1 MLKVLKGI
9 VLWMLAVGMAFMIET
24 IVISDALGEYTG
36 IRESFAYIYVGC
48 LIIVAVFVLWYMRRS
63 ENKWFDIALPACI
76 FVLWG
81 FVRHH
86 ILYCGLNGVLCSI
99 AEAIKNSYGFDSDIT
114 LSHEI
119 TAACMRETILFVTA
133 IIMFFIIFLI
143 ERCESMCL
151 AVGFAVLFI
160 VISASVNLTPNAAA
174 LIITIA
180 SLISLRYIMV
190 RKGRNTGLL
199 TGIILPAVFMGLC
212 MLIAIW
218 LEKPVYDAGMK
229 GQDKLVEAANRI
241 VRFSEDKED
250 NVVSKKQT
258 SQYNTIDGE
267 KVDLSDE
274 VVKSFRLPEKPT
286 ETYYYQ
292 ERVFNTYN
300 DGTWSYD
307 EATYASAPTSYTQ
320 LPKYGLN
327 TLYDDIAM
335 LDFTIDA
342 NMDLNTVIAER
353 VHIIAEFIQ
362 EHATYTTDPGGFED
376 EVDPVIYFLYYKH
389 KGYCVHFASAA
400 ALSIRAS
407 GLPSRYVTGYAI
419 PPSAWE
425 RDDSGGYTAEILE
438 NYGHAWAEV
447 YNQETDMWIIAEAT
461 PGYSGAGIPEMPNG
475 LENDMTWEDV
485 SEISTDES
493 ATDEAVDD
501 DKAVDEESGAET
513 SSEESSSGENVSDDV
528 ENNHYSGDASSLSDN
543 KSDKTR
549 KSQEV
554 PKLVI
559 IAVSVI
565 LFVILVF
572 LMLCI
577 RRRII
582 VIRRGKYFRS
592 RDRRNA
598 IYLMSE
604 AIYDMLDFSCMVD
617 KAVRDDVEYA
627 RIIDE
632 KLDFLKEG
640 EFLLFVEKVQAAVYG
655 EVIPDASDMQSY
667 FKMYRLIRMHLFWS
681 LSLKNRFVWKLIR
694 CYD

>member
-9 VLWMLAVGMAFMIET
+9 VLWMLAIGMAFMIET
-24 IVISDALGEYTG
+24 IVISDALEKYTG
-36 IRESFAYIYVGC
+36 IRESFVYIYVGC

-63 ENKWFDIALPACI
+63 ENKWLDIALPACI

-86 ILYCGLNGVLCSI
+86 ILYCGFNGVLCSI

-119 TAACMRETILFVTA
+119 TATCLRETILFVTA

-160 VISASVNLTPNAAA
+160 VLSASINLTPNAAA

-190 RKGRNTGLL
+190 RKGRNTGIV
-199 TGIILPAVFMGLC
+199 TGILLPAVFMGLC
-212 MLIAIW
+212 MLIAMW

-229 GQDKLVEAANRI
+229 GQDKLVEVANRI

-250 NVVSKKQT
+250 NVVSKKQI
-258 SQYNTIDGE
+258 SQYSTIDGGR
-267 KVDLSDE
+267 VDLSNE
-274 VVKSFRLPEKPT
+274 VVKRFSLPEKPT
-286 ETYYYQ
+286 GTYYYQ

-300 DGTWSYD
+300 DGTWSYN
-307 EATYASAPTSYTQ
+307 EATYASAPTDYTQ

-335 LDFTIDA
+335 LDFNIDG
-342 NMDLNTVIAER
+342 NMDLNAVIAER
-353 VHIIAEFIQ
+353 ISVIAEFIQ

-376 EVDPVIYFLYYKH
+376 EVDPVISFLYYKH

-400 ALSIRAS
+400 ALAIRAS
-407 GLPSRYVTGYAI
+407 GLPSIYVTGYAI

-425 RDDSGGYTAEILE
+425 MDDSGGYTAEILE

-447 YNQETDMWIIAEAT
+447 YNQETDTWIIAETT
-461 PGYSGAGIPEMPNG
+461 PGYSGDGISEMPNG
-475 LENDMTWEDV
+475 TENNMIREDIP
-485 SEISTDES
+485 EISTDES
-493 ATDEAVDD
+493 ATDETAVG
-501 DKAVDEESGAET
+501 DKAADEESGAET
-513 SSEESSSGENVSDDV
+513 SSEEISSGENVSDD
-528 ENNHYSGDASSLSDN
+528 EEKNHYSGDASSLSD
-543 KSDKTR
+543 KESDRTR
-549 KSQEV
+549 KSKEV

-559 IAVSVI
+559 IGVSVI
-565 LFVILVF
+565 LFVMLV
-572 LMLCI
+572 LLILCI

-582 VIRRGKYFRS
+582 VIRRGKCFRS

-598 IYLMSE
+598 IYWMSE

-617 KAVRDDVEYA
+617 KTVRDDVEYA
-627 RIIDE
+627 EIIDD

-640 EFLLFVEKVQAAVYG
+640 EFVLFAEKVQAAVYG
-655 EVIPDASDMQSY
+655 EVIPEVSDMQSY
-667 FKMYRLIRMHLFWS
+667 LKMYRLIRMHLFWS
-681 LSLKNRFVWKLIR
+681 LSLKNRFVWKLIK